1 MSERMSVLSRA
12 GACGLILCACGPVRS
27 GVGTPLPKT
36 NPTISYVCAPMLN
49 LRARFDATSA
59 TLYIDGDGPY
69 TLPQVSG
76 RSDYTVYS
84 DGQHVL
90 QIYQSNASYGIGR
103 GRLQPC
109 TRA

>member
-1 MSERMSVLSRA
+1 MPRPLCVVVIALLVA
-12 GACGLILCACGPVRS
+12 GCGPRRS
-27 GVGTPLPKT
+27 EVGKPLRT
-36 NPTISYVCAPMLN
+36 SNPTISYVCTPMLN
-49 LRARFDATSA
+49 LRVRFDATSA
-59 TLYIDGDGPY
+59 TVMADGEGPF

-90 QIYQSNASYGIGR
+90 QVYQSNASYGIGR

-109 TRA
+109 TRG

>member
-1 MSERMSVLSRA
+1 MPVPMRA
-12 GACGLILCACGPVRS
+12 IVCALLFAACAPSQG
-27 GVGTPLPKT
+27 GVGRPIRNA
-36 NPTISYVCAPMLN
+36 NPTISFVCTPMLN
-49 LRARFDATSA
+49 LRVRFDATSA
-59 TLYIDGDGPY
+59 TVTEDGDGPF
-69 TLPQVSG
+69 TLPQISG

-90 QIYQSNASYGIGR
+90 QIAQNTASYGIGR

>member
-1 MSERMSVLSRA
+1 MSVLSRT
-12 GACGLILCACGPVRS
+12 GAFSLILCACGPVRS
-27 GVGTPLPKT
+27 GVGTPLPTT
-36 NPTISYVCAPMLN
+36 NPVIAYVCAPMLN
-49 LRARFDATSA
+49 LRVRIDGTSA
-59 TLYIDGDGPY
+59 TVYVDSDGPY
-69 TLPQVSG
+69 TLPQMSG

-103 GRLQPC
+103 SRLQPC